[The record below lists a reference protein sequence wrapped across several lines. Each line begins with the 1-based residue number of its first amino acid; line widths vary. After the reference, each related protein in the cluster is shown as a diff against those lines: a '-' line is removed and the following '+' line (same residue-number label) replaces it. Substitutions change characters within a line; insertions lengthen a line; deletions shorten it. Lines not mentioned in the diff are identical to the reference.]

1 MTITQLEYA
10 VAVATYHSFVAAAE
24 KCFVT
29 QPTLSMQ
36 IQKLEDELG
45 IKLFDRNNRPNTVTA
60 IGAPIIEQAK
70 VILSECEKV
79 FELVKSNQ
87 GIVAGL
93 FKLAVIPSVA
103 PYLMPGLLER
113 YSKDYPDVRLQV
125 KEMETEQIIAA
136 LKNNEIDAAIVSTPL
151 ENSGIQEYPLF
162 YEPFVGYFS
171 EGEKALKK
179 KMIATTDIDMER
191 LLLLN
196 EGHCMR
202 NQVLD
207 LCSDHIHELQ
217 ANKSFQYD
225 SSSVDTLRKLVDR
238 QKGMTVLPELAV
250 NDFTED
256 QQDRV
261 RYFEDPEPV
270 REISLVTN
278 NQFVKISLLQSLIDE
293 VLLLVPEKMRAQT
306 KKRKILRIQSSRL
319 S

>member
-10 VAVATYHSFVAAAE
+10 VAVATYHSFVAAAD

-36 IQKLEDELG
+36 IQKLEEELG

-70 VILSECEKV
+70 VVLAQCEKV

-87 GIVAGL
+87 NIVAGV

-113 YSKDYPDVRLQV
+113 YFMDYPDVKLLV
-125 KEMETEQIIAA
+125 KEMETEQILSA

-151 ENSGIQEYPLF
+151 ENNSIIEYPLF
-162 YEPFVGYFS
+162 YEPFVGYFP
-171 EGEKALKK
+171 ENAEALNKK
-179 KMIATTDIDMER
+179 LITPADIDMQN

-202 NQVLD
+202 NQILD
-207 LCSDHIHELQ
+207 LCSDRLQELQ
-217 ANKSFQYD
+217 TQKSFQYN

-238 QKGMTVLPELAV
+238 DKGMTVLPELAV

-278 NQFVKISLLQSLIDE
+278 GQFVKISLLQSLIDE
-293 VLLLVPEKMRAQT
+293 ILLLVPEKMRAQT

-319 S
+319 G